1 MIIGDGIILGSGGET
16 ARIQVSGVSQTDTVT
31 CTKDGK
37 RYKGI
42 WFSEQKQI
50 QVDKEIPK
58 MTSNTTP
65 SGVASSTSDYSA
77 DFVAWKAFDKND
89 VGTPGWSPPYNAS
102 LSNTYCQ
109 YEFTKPIVPT
119 KIQIGF
125 GGNGYSFTVKA
136 SLDGTSWDTLASNI
150 SNSRGNWSTK
160 EISTNSYYKYYRFYM
175 IGASN
180 GTGAGDGHKFNVIGY
195 IEEDKYVSGY
205 EFTVNQ
211 YGTYTITATDGTN
224 IKTQDV
230 LVDAAEVFTVEVTL

>member
-1 MIIGDGIILGSGGET
+1 MIIGDGVMLGAGGEK
-16 ARIQVSGVSQTDTVT
+16 ASIQVLGVSQTDTVT

-37 RYKGI
+37 RYKGT
-42 WFSEQKQI
+42 WFSEQKQT

-65 SGVASSTSDYSA
+65 SGVASSASNYDSNY
-77 DFVAWKAFDKND
+77 VAWKAFDKNA
-89 VGTPGWSPPYNAS
+89 VLSNGWSPPYNAS
-102 LSNTYCQ
+102 LSTTYCQ
-109 YEFTKPIVPT
+109 YEFADPIVPT
-119 KIQIGF
+119 QIQIGF

-175 IGASN
+175 VGASN
-180 GTGAGDGHKFNVIGY
+180 GTGSGAGHKFNVTGY
-195 IEEDKYVSGY
+195 TLEDVTVEGF
-205 EFTVNQ
+205 EFKVNQ

-224 IKTQDV
+224 TATQDV